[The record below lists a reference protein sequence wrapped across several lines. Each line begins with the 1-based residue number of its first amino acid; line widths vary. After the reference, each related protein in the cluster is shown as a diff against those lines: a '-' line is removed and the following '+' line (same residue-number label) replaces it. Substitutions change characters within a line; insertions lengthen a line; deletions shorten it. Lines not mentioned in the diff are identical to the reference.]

1 MSEDQQS
8 SQLTAEEVAALR
20 EIIKQQKD
28 LLEIVESDKRA
39 KWLWSSI
46 RVWSIWIAGILTALS
61 LGWETVVAVIRA
73 AVNK

>member
-1 MSEDQQS
+1 MPEDKKPSPQLSEEELRAIRDIIQS
-8 SQLTAEEVAALR
+8 EQ
-20 EIIKQQKD
+20 
-28 LLEIVESDKRA
+28 RA

-61 LGWETVVAVIRA
+61 MGWETVVAVIKA